1 MHENKQKEAGDIPFL
16 KGVNFAQLFRH
27 NVCEPNHKKPKSRI
41 INSKENDKNDLV
53 LKSFFIFVIFL
64 QDFFVAQKYRF
75 LKELRKNNFII
86 Y

>member
-41 INSKENDKNDLV
+41 INSKENDKNDFV
-53 LKSFFIFVIFL
+53 LKSFLFL
-64 QDFFVAQKYRF
+64 
-75 LKELRKNNFII
+75 
-86 Y
+86 